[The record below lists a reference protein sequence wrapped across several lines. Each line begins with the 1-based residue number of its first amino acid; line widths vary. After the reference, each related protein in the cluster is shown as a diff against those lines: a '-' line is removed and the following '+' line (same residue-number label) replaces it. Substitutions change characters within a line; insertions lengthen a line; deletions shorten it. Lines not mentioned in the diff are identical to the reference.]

1 MISFTETF
9 LQTSQLTNINSL
21 YTIQLKISSK
31 YFGKN
36 YITQKKNIMS
46 ESENSSY
53 YCSDK

>member
-1 MISFTETF
+1 MTSFTETF